1 MKVLGTDFTIIVL
14 FIVLKCSTAH
24 DCESKETCE
33 QCIQELECYWCSTPT
48 SSNTHCL
55 NKSDVSSCNASA
67 SENPEHSFVILKE
80 KVLSEYQ
87 QISPQQVRLK
97 LRKNEKYEINFQYKQ
112 SANYPVDLYYIM
124 DLSNSM
130 APSKTNLAKLGAK
143 LADEMMRKTND
154 FKIGFGSFVDKLTLP
169 YVSSHPGALKNPC
182 QSQTMKCEPPYN
194 FRNQLSLVQNATL
207 FTEKVQKTLISGN
220 LDTPE
225 GGLDAI
231 MQAMVCKTEIG
242 WRANAR
248 HLLVMSTDA
257 VSHIAGDGKL
267 GGVIEPNDATCH
279 LEDNTYTKGLQ
290 YDYPSISQINYVA
303 RENNINIIFAIVLEN
318 LKSKDHLK
326 NHYQEMSKII
336 ENSKTGTLDKN
347 SDNVVQ
353 FISDIYD
360 QIRDAVRITS
370 DAKKDVNVTITSNC
384 TSFIDG
390 GCSSVKPGEPI
401 KFTAIIEPLVC
412 YNNSKLNKK
421 IIKIK
426 PEGLEDHLQVELEVL
441 CECACSLSRVPLDTS
456 CSQQGDLECGIC
468 RCKEGRFGSNC
479 QCDWTESKGEDPS
492 QCIKPDGK
500 NETCSG
506 QGKCKCG
513 KCECKSRPDKSELIY
528 GKYCECDNFSCPQ
541 KCSGR
546 GRCECGVCKCDN
558 GWSGSSCDC
567 SSDESQCMPPDR
579 KFLCSG
585 HGNCSCGS
593 CICREKEGYNGKYCE
608 KCTNCDSER
617 CEKLRP
623 CVECV
628 VYKSGAYAS
637 SSTCSDHCDIFTTN
651 IVKKLNDTKRE
662 GVNVC
667 RVPVED
673 QCTVVFEY
681 SYDENN
687 MLFVTAEEKMTCRI
701 IPDLFVYIISV
712 IGTILLI
719 GIITMIIWKVVTTFH
734 DKKEYAR
741 FLNERDQT
749 KWSAGENPL
758 YKPGTSHFQNPVY
771 GRASYRTSVANAE
784 KKNEI
789 TKTEQ

>member
-1 MKVLGTDFTIIVL
+1 MN
-14 FIVLKCSTAH
+14 
-24 DCESKETCE
+24 
-33 QCIQELECYWCSTPT
+33 T

-112 SANYPVDLYYIM
+112 SANYPVGKNSLMNINLYYIM

-347 SDNVVQ
+347 SDN
-353 FISDIYD
+353 

-401 KFTAIIEPLVC
+401 KFTAIIEPL
-412 YNNSKLNKK
+412 
-421 IIKIK
+421 

-500 NETCSG
+500 NETCSAYCCLG

-546 GRCECGVCKCDN
+546 GRCECGDGVVLAVTVHPMRASACLQT
-558 GWSGSSCDC
+558 
-567 SSDESQCMPPDR
+567 ESFYVLDMETAHVAPVYAVKR
-579 KFLCSG
+579 KV
-585 HGNCSCGS
+585 
-593 CICREKEGYNGKYCE
+593 
-608 KCTNCDSER
+608 TM
-617 CEKLRP
+617 
-623 CVECV
+623 
-628 VYKSGAYAS
+628 AS
-637 SSTCSDHCDIFTTN
+637 IARN
-651 IVKKLNDTKRE
+651 A
-662 GVNVC
+662 
-667 RVPVED
+667 P
-673 QCTVVFEY
+673 TVI
-681 SYDENN
+681 
-687 MLFVTAEEKMTCRI
+687 LK
-701 IPDLFVYIISV
+701 VYIISV

>member
-546 GRCECGVCKCDN
+546 GRCECGDGVVLAVTVHPMRASACLQT
-558 GWSGSSCDC
+558 
-567 SSDESQCMPPDR
+567 ESFYVLDMETAHVAPVYAVKR
-579 KFLCSG
+579 KVTMASIARNAPTVIL
-585 HGNCSCGS
+585 
-593 CICREKEGYNGKYCE
+593 K
-608 KCTNCDSER
+608 
-617 CEKLRP
+617 
-623 CVECV
+623 
-628 VYKSGAYAS
+628 GAYAS